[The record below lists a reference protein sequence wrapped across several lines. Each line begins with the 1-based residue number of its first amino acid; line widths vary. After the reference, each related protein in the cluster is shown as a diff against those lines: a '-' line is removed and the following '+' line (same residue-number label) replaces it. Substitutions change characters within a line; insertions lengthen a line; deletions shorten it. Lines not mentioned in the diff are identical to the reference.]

1 MFFFYSKQLVLQLR
15 SNPPLTVNRMRYY
28 SIVITM
34 LICPSG
40 SREQFKPLDLP
51 HSEQKGSADSICIA
65 SARAIARLARI
76 HQEEYGISRSHPF
89 ALYAINMALF
99 VLIGAWRRDLLPDL
113 MTDPDFIG
121 MIAAFSVVT
130 MRSVRGLHVRA
141 MFRQSQGPMILQSDE
156 DIGRL
161 PEALREVL
169 LDDQPENSEA
179 TLPLSSERQSSEKD
193 DNSKAV
199 ADGSSLSSPGDDH
212 STSSGTKEEEQ
223 RRPEST
229 GGGDHQSGGEEEEE
243 EGSTLCEML
252 SRYEEL
258 NLGQESRAD

>member
-121 MIAAFSVVT
+121 MIAAFSGVT

-243 EGSTLCEML
+243 GSTLCEML